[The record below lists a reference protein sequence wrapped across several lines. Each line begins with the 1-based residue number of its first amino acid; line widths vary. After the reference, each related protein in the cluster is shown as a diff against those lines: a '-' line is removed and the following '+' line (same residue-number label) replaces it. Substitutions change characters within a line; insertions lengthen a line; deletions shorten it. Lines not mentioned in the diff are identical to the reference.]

1 MVLSSQAFAFHRVR
15 GLVFE
20 NPQPQPQAESYV
32 KLFIEADG
40 MQGVGGN
47 PAGAPNAGVF
57 AHELLGYRTGP
68 LDEIEC
74 ASGTTR
80 SSQSGI
86 TRDQRSIKA
95 FGQGDVRGVV
105 GGDGLAQLPHPSQR
119 GRAAFAAEEIRPDA
133 PARAA
138 RRCPRPGYAC
148 DSSQVDNRGGAL
160 LPRLL
165 STNPCQLMVGRS
177 GLDTS

>member
-40 MQGVGGN
+40 MHGVGGN

-57 AHELLGYRTGP
+57 AHELLGYRLGS
-68 LDEIEC
+68 LDEVEC
-74 ASGTTR
+74 ASGTAR

-105 GGDGLAQLPHPSQR
+105 GGDGLAQLPHPSNGGERHSPQR
-119 GRAAFAAEEIRPDA
+119 KSGQMLQRARHGAAHGRVT
-133 PARAA
+133 PAT
-138 RRCPRPGYAC
+138 RRK
-148 DSSQVDNRGGAL
+148 
-160 LPRLL
+160 
-165 STNPCQLMVGRS
+165 STTAVAHYCLGCYRRTHVN
-177 GLDTS
+177 

>member
-32 KLFIEADG
+32 KLFFEADG
-40 MQGVGGN
+40 MHGVGGN

-57 AHELLGYRTGP
+57 AHEVLGYRRGS

-74 ASGTTR
+74 ASGTAR

-86 TRDQRSIKA
+86 THDRGSIKA
-95 FGQGDVRGVV
+95 FAQGDVRGVVGGDV

-119 GRAAFAAEEIRPDA
+119 GASGIRRRGNPAGCSGARGTGAAHGRVTPATRASRQP
-133 PARAA
+133 PAVRYCLGCY
-138 RRCPRPGYAC
+138 RRT
-148 DSSQVDNRGGAL
+148 N
-160 LPRLL
+160 L
-165 STNPCQLMVGRS
+165 S
-177 GLDTS
+177 